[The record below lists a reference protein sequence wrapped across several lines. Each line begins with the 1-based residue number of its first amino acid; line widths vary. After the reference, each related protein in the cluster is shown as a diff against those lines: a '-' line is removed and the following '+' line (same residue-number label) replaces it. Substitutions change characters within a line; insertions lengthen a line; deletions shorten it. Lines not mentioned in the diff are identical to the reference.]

1 MFRSAVSISS
11 RRGLLSLRR
20 SALAPTNLRPLCI
33 NTPASSGSSSSTALA
48 EEVLKNEKG
57 EVRLP

>member
-1 MFRSAVSISS
+1 MSSGLMGLCRCSRAQLSA
-11 RRGLLSLRR
+11 RGGTQIRLLCS
-20 SALAPTNLRPLCI
+20 

-57 EVRLP
+57 EVSAT